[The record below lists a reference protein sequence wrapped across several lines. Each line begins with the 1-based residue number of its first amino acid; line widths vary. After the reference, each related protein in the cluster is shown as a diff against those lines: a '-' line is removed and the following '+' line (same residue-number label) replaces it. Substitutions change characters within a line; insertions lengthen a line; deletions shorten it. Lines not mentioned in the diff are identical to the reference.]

1 MLSDDL
7 INIAA
12 LVIFIICIS
21 VYAIGLVKRTKEE
34 RVIRKLNEM
43 IIPQM
48 NTTVLSLLSY
58 QRKLLVFPHGDKST
72 NDTRGDEEQCK
83 PEQGE
88 ADAVLRW
95 DVIH

>member
-58 QRKLLVFPHGDKST
+58 
-72 NDTRGDEEQCK
+72 
-83 PEQGE
+83 
-88 ADAVLRW
+88 
-95 DVIH
+95 